1 MLSVST
7 AFAVSYSGLVT
18 DSYYYAMALELH
30 APTDCA
36 RAQKCKQRAT
46 ASEESRQQIE
56 SRQLIRQTNLQTI
69 LWVN

>member
-7 AFAVSYSGLVT
+7 TFAVSYSGLVST
-18 DSYYYAMALELH
+18 DSYYYYAMALELH
-30 APTDCA
+30 APTDCV

-56 SRQLIRQTNLQTI
+56 SSVYRENPANQARQN
-69 LWVN
+69 